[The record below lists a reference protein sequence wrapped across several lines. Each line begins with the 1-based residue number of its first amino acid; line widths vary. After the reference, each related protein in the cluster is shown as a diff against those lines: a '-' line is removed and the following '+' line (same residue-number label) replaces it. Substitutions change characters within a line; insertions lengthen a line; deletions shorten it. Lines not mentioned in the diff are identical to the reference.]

1 MNKKPWYVL
10 WGSLYIIC
18 AALGFVTQ
26 VTGFLKVLCVFLA
39 LCFFVPPAML
49 LYDSIPRGDKK
60 TVRRVRNLR
69 ALSLAMTMAVMVINL
84 LCAAHGSRALGDTL
98 YAVLVLVSSPMY
110 CIQNGILSL
119 FFWACLLMVGIRHGK
134 KK

>member
-18 AALGFVTQ
+18 AALGFVAQ

-49 LYDSIPRGDKK
+49 LYHAIPRGDKK
-60 TVRRVRNLR
+60 TVRLVRNLS
-69 ALSLAMTMAVMVINL
+69 ALSLSATMAVMVINL
-84 LCAAHGSRALGDTL
+84 LCAAHGSQTLGNRL

-110 CIQNGILSL
+110 CIQNGSVSL